1 MKKIDRKTKERLL
14 KLLEDDLEGAVVLT
28 DSGMGIVGN
37 NLFLLSMISMF
48 IDRVLED
55 TKLTENEILIA
66 IEYAM
71 LKHTKDENFL
81 SRLKKAFK
89 KGDK

>member
-1 MKKIDRKTKERLL
+1 MAKIDRETKKKLL
-14 KLLEDDLEGAVVLT
+14 TLLEDDLEGAVVLT

-37 NLFLLSMISMF
+37 NLFLLSTISMF
-48 IDRVLED
+48 IDKVLKD

-66 IEYAM
+66 IECAM
-71 LKHTKDENFL
+71 SKHTKDENFI
-81 SRLKKAFK
+81 SRLKSIFK